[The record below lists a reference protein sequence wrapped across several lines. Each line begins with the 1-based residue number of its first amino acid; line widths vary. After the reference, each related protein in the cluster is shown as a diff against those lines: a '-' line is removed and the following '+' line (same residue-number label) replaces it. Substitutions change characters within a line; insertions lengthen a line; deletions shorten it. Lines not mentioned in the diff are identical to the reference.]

1 MEQLD
6 SFIEYLYTVEENITQ
21 LTTDQVKKLQ
31 SIQTKVSE
39 LVNKI
44 QTPQPAQQQSQP
56 QVQVRSMELQ
66 LAENKVQSF
75 SDYTE
80 LNEKIVKQ
88 GKKWVVMNK
97 KGTKVLGE
105 HPSRE
110 KAVKQLQAIEISKA
124 KNAR

>member
-6 SFIEYLYTVEENITQ
+6 SFIEYLYTVEENLTQ

-31 SIQTKVSE
+31 SIQTKVTE
-39 LVNKI
+39 LVNKV
-44 QTPQPAQQQSQP
+44 QAPQQAHPASQP

-97 KGTKVLGE
+97 KGTRVLGE

>member
-6 SFIEYLYTVEENITQ
+6 SFIEYLYTVEETLSE
-21 LTTDQVKKLQ
+21 LTTAQVKKLQ

-44 QTPQPAQQQSQP
+44 QEPQLGQPASQP
-56 QVQVRSMELQ
+56 QIQVRSMELQ

-80 LNEKIVKQ
+80 LNEKIVKR
-88 GKKWVVMNK
+88 GNHWVVMNK
-97 KGTKVLGE
+97 NGTKVLGE

-124 KNAR
+124 KHAG

>member
-6 SFIEYLYTVEENITQ
+6 SFIEYLYTVEENLTQ

-39 LVNKI
+39 LVNKV
-44 QTPQPAQQQSQP
+44 QTHQSVQQPSQP
-56 QVQVRSMELQ
+56 NVQVRSMELQ

-80 LNEKIVKQ
+80 LSETRK
-88 GKKWVVMNK
+88 
-97 KGTKVLGE
+97 
-105 HPSRE
+105 S
-110 KAVKQLQAIEISKA
+110 

>member
-6 SFIEYLYTVEENITQ
+6 SFIEYLYTVEENLTQ

-44 QTPQPAQQQSQP
+44 QTHQPAQPQSQP

-75 SDYTE
+75 SDYME
-80 LNEKIVKQ
+80 LKETSN
-88 GKKWVVMNK
+88 
-97 KGTKVLGE
+97 
-105 HPSRE
+105 
-110 KAVKQLQAIEISKA
+110 A

>member
-44 QTPQPAQQQSQP
+44 QTPQLAQPQSQP

-75 SDYTE
+75 SDYTDLSE
-80 LNEKIVKQ
+80 TRK
-88 GKKWVVMNK
+88 
-97 KGTKVLGE
+97 
-105 HPSRE
+105 S
-110 KAVKQLQAIEISKA
+110 

>member
-31 SIQTKVSE
+31 SIKTKVSE

-44 QTPQPAQQQSQP
+44 QTPQPQSQP
-56 QVQVRSMELQ
+56 QVQVVRSMELQ

-105 HPSRE
+105 HSSRE
-110 KAVKQLQAIEISKA
+110 KAVNQLQAIEISKA
-124 KNAR
+124 KHAR

>member
-6 SFIEYLYTVEENITQ
+6 SFIEYLYTVEENLTQ

-39 LVNKI
+39 LVNKV
-44 QTPQPAQQQSQP
+44 QTHQSVQQPRQS
-56 QVQVRSMELQ
+56 QVQVRSIELQ

-80 LNEKIVKQ
+80 LSETRK
-88 GKKWVVMNK
+88 
-97 KGTKVLGE
+97 
-105 HPSRE
+105 S
-110 KAVKQLQAIEISKA
+110 

>member
-6 SFIEYLYTVEENITQ
+6 SFIEYLYTVEENLTQ

-31 SIQTKVSE
+31 SIQTKVIE

-44 QTPQPAQQQSQP
+44 QTPQPSQQAIQQP
-56 QVQVRSMELQ
+56 NQVRSMELQ

-80 LNEKIVKQ
+80 LKE
-88 GKKWVVMNK
+88 
-97 KGTKVLGE
+97 T
-105 HPSRE
+105 
-110 KAVKQLQAIEISKA
+110 SKA

>member
-44 QTPQPAQQQSQP
+44 QTPQLAQQAIQQP
-56 QVQVRSMELQ
+56 TQVRSMELQ

-80 LNEKIVKQ
+80 LKE
-88 GKKWVVMNK
+88 
-97 KGTKVLGE
+97 T
-105 HPSRE
+105 
-110 KAVKQLQAIEISKA
+110 SKA

>member
-6 SFIEYLYTVEENITQ
+6 SFIEYLYTVEETLSE
-21 LTTDQVKKLQ
+21 LTTHQVKKLRL
-31 SIQTKVSE
+31 IQTKVSE

-44 QTPQPAQQQSQP
+44 QEPQLLQPATQP

-80 LNEKIVKQ
+80 LKKI
-88 GKKWVVMNK
+88 GN
-97 KGTKVLGE
+97 
-105 HPSRE
+105 S
-110 KAVKQLQAIEISKA
+110 